1 MVNKTRLERLRRSS
15 VETENHNYPTF
26 RSSGPETTLG
36 SIGLAFTDIDD
47 RIDGISGG
55 TTEIKVHPESLDASN
70 AADQKAFRDR
80 IAAAGSDDLKKVS
93 DAAAAA
99 QKTADDAK
107 AAIPTADTLTGATE
121 TGRAVL
127 KAADAATAVAALGA
141 TPFDATK
148 VNTLQGVD
156 GKGKQFYAPVTDT
169 GYNILGS
176 KDKATARGV
185 IGAGTSSFSG
195 SWNDLA
201 DKPELLKGDKGDK
214 GDPGKDGTGV
224 TIKGSYE
231 TEDEL
236 NKAHATGVPGDAYL
250 VNGELYVWD
259 DEGKAWKNV
268 GSIEGPQGPAGPKG
282 DKGDTGAAGPAGAKG
297 ETGAA
302 GPAGPAGAKGDKG
315 DKGDTGETGPAGVS
329 IHYADVD
336 VASSQAFPVTALT
349 PGNPVVNDLVVDA
362 QGQLYSVVTVADGN
376 VTPSDALK
384 TADDVA
390 FTLKGADGAK
400 GDKGDNGEAGPK
412 GDAGNIIALGQGAPT
427 DATVLTPVNLYL
439 DTDTFDL
446 YSVTE

>member
-1 MVNKTRLERLRRSS
+1 MVKKMSRVEMLRIASD
-15 VETENHNYPTF
+15 TTKNHDYPTF
-26 RSSGPETTLG
+26 RESGPNTTLG
-36 SIGLAFTDIDD
+36 SIGLAFTDIDE

-55 TTEIKVHPESLDASN
+55 TTDIKIHPDSLDAEN
-70 AADQKAFRDR
+70 ADDQKAFRDR
-80 IAAAGSDDLKKVS
+80 IAAAGSDDVKIVS
-93 DAAAAA
+93 AAAAAA

-107 AAIPTADTLTGATE
+107 AAIPTADTLTGATD
-121 TGRAVL
+121 TGKAVL
-127 KAADAATAVAALGA
+127 KAADAATAIAALGA

-148 VNTLQGVD
+148 RNTLQGVD
-156 GKGKQFYAPVTDT
+156 LNGKQFYAPITDT

-224 TIKGSYE
+224 TIKGSYD

-236 NKAHATGVPGDAYL
+236 NKAHKTGVPGDAYL

-282 DKGDTGAAGPAGAKG
+282 DKGDTGAAGPAGPQG

-302 GPAGPAGAKGDKG
+302 GPAGPEGPKG
-315 DKGDTGETGPAGVS
+315 DKGDTGEAGVNGVS
-329 IHYADVD
+329 IHYANFDVG
-336 VASSQAFPVTALT
+336 SSEAFPTTALT
-349 PGNPVVNDLVVDA
+349 PGNPSVNDLVVDT
-362 QGQLYSVVTVADGN
+362 QGQLYSVVNVADGN

-384 TADDVA
+384 TADDVT
-390 FTLKGADGAK
+390 FTLRGADGSK
-400 GDKGDNGEAGPK
+400 GDKGDAGEAGPK